1 MDAPLIS
8 ILSVRLMTYSPSL
21 ALLTV
26 FIAFSN
32 SSSFPTSI
40 TVTVLF
46 SANAAFGVTL
56 RLSTTSRIPS
66 TTRLIFFT
74 SAPP

>member
-8 ILSVRLMTYSPSL
+8 ISSVRLMTYSPSL
-21 ALLTV
+21 ARLTV
-26 FIAFSN
+26 LIA
-32 SSSFPTSI
+32 SSKAFSFPTLI

-56 RLSTTSRIPS
+56 Q
-66 TTRLIFFT
+66 
-74 SAPP
+74 AQHDH